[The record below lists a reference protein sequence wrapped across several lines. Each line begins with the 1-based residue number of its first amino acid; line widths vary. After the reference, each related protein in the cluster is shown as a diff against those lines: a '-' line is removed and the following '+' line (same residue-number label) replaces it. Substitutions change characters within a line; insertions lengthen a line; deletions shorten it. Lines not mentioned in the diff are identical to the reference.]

1 MLRVSGSGIFVSF
14 KMSKSELFSLEQDE
28 EMNNLFI
35 TQESIFENFQN
46 QEIISAMEVENNQ
59 FIGVDMTDF

>member
-14 KMSKSELFSLEQDE
+14 KMSKSELFSLEEDE

-35 TQESIFENFQN
+35 TQESIFENN

>member
-1 MLRVSGSGIFVSF
+1 
-14 KMSKSELFSLEQDE
+14 MSKSELFSLEQDE